1 MTTKKSAHS
10 VHSKKELK
18 KELAH
23 KIETALPEIE
33 ESLGKKKFNKR
44 LKKATRL
51 LVKGVHFNGVDKK
64 AKVNEKKAQNKKKP
78 VVKKKAIDDKI
89 TLHQNDADTATPKQ
103 HT

>member
-1 MTTKKSAHS
+1 MVTKKSAHS
-10 VHSKKELK
+10 VHTKKELK

-51 LVKGVHFNGVDKK
+51 LVKGVHLNGTDKK
-64 AKVNEKKAQNKKKP
+64 VKIDDKKAQNKKK
-78 VVKKKAIDDKI
+78 VNVKKKAVNEKI
-89 TLHQNDADTATPKQ
+89 SSQQKDTDAALPKQ